1 MYKPRS
7 WEQARYSH
15 VLIKKCAMQK
25 IIIIII
31 FFFFFF
37 FFELTK
43 LYNFLLFLYNKY

>member
-37 FFELTK
+37 FF
-43 LYNFLLFLYNKY
+43 